1 MASVGFLPPSENLTW
16 LMMNSNNRYYA
27 ILYTTLMV
35 ADFHSNVHTFSMLEK
50 DILLIINPNA
60 SKGRGRKSAKLIQGI
75 FKERGRQCTV
85 AYTKGAGHASILA
98 KKGVQ
103 YEYKV
108 IIAAGGDGTV
118 NEVLNGIMSSGGS
131 ANVTMGIIPIGRGND
146 FAWCAGIPQTLEDA
160 IDLIIK
166 GESRPVDVGICK
178 GTDHP
183 NGMYFLNGTGFGFEP
198 MVNFRAMEYTKLNG
212 TLSYIA
218 AFFYVLR
225 HFPKPYHLSVS
236 IDDGEEFT
244 LDTQQ
249 FSVLNGKRMGAS
261 FVLGPRASINDGLF
275 DIFYA
280 NRPFRARRDLII
292 AVLEFFRGAHIK
304 DKDRF
309 TYLRAWRVRISSDT
323 PSVIAHSDGELFT
336 KNGRS
341 FFVEILPGALKLI
354 YGKEK

>member
-1 MASVGFLPPSENLTW
+1 
-16 LMMNSNNRYYA
+16 
-27 ILYTTLMV
+27 
-35 ADFHSNVHTFSMLEK
+35 MLEK

-60 SKGRGRKSAKLIQGI
+60 SKGKGRKKAHDIRDL
-75 FKERGRQCTV
+75 FKAGGRQCTV
-85 AYTKGAGHASILA
+85 AYTSNPGHAERLA
-98 KKGVQ
+98 AKGMV
-103 YEYKV
+103 YGYKE

-118 NEVLNGIMSSGGS
+118 NEVVNGIMKSRKASSVS
-131 ANVTMGIIPIGRGND
+131 MGIIPIGRGND

-160 IDLIIK
+160 IDLIIT
-166 GESRPVDVGICK
+166 GESSPVDVGICR

-183 NGMYFLNGTGFGFEP
+183 DGKYFLNGTGFGFEP

-292 AVLEFFRGAHIK
+292 AVFEFFRGAHIK

-309 TYLRAWRVRISSDT
+309 
-323 PSVIAHSDGELFT
+323 
-336 KNGRS
+336 
-341 FFVEILPGALKLI
+341 
-354 YGKEK
+354 GKAYPCP